1 MFGVHEVAFRSP
13 PGNCDDRGIVRSLVQ
28 SSEFAEFPVRIEP
41 LEGCREFHKR
51 KGEPEVFADLL
62 RYGLFAE
69 EGELFE
75 GSMVL

>member
-1 MFGVHEVAFRSP
+1 M
-13 PGNCDDRGIVRSLVQ
+13 Q
-28 SSEFAEFPVRIEP
+28 SSELAEFSVRIEP

-62 RYGLFAE
+62 RYGLFAQ

-75 GSMVL
+75 GNMIL